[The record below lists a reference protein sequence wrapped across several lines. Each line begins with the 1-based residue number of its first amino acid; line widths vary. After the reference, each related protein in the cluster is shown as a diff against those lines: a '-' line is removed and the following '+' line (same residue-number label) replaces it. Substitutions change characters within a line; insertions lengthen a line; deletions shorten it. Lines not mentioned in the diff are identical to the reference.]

1 MSSFH
6 VKVVEGGKIAIPAA
20 LRRKH
25 GFDVGKTLVVDDVG
39 GSVTI
44 RTLDDAVA
52 AAQAIMAQV
61 ASADRVLSDELIAER
76 RAEADRE

>member
-6 VKVVEGGKIAIPAA
+6 VKVVGGGKIAIPAA

-25 GFDVGKTLVVDDVG
+25 GFDVGRTLVVEDGV

-44 RTLDDAVA
+44 RSLDEAVA
-52 AAQAIMAQV
+52 AAQAIMARV
-61 ASADRVLSDELIAER
+61 APPERMLSDELIAER
-76 RAEADRE
+76 RVQAARE